1 MLDLSYMIPE
11 ESEDNMTKET
21 ININGS
27 IKYNGKLINIPQ
39 PFNQCYFGAD
49 PMRELTI
56 HNRFSDETFQQSCK
70 LPSFAVA
77 IYDTIIG
84 AEASEDYELMQKGI
98 TWFQKNFPKQYMTL
112 LD

>member
-1 MLDLSYMIPE
+1 
-11 ESEDNMTKET
+11 MTKKT

-27 IKYNGKLINIPQ
+27 IKYKGKLINIPP
-39 PFNQCYFGAD
+39 PFNQCYFGAE
-49 PMRELTI
+49 PTKLMTI
-56 HNRFSDETFQQSCK
+56 HNRFSDETFTQSCK

-84 AEASEDYELMQKGI
+84 AEQTEDYDTMQKGLD
-98 TWFQKNFPKQYMTL
+98 WFSRNFTKEYMIL